1 MGPECIRVG
10 KKGFLGH
17 VRGWGRHPGI
27 CPHCGCFQ
35 KGRATAHAHGH
46 AQEVLWVQGL
56 PQGPSLTA
64 LPCLAAERG
73 VPTNHRRAQPPADQ
87 VPVGP
92 WCPGWGGGVVLPPSL
107 RPGDVSQADN
117 PSPPWGPPGS
127 RSSLCPPQAAAQRR
141 EKVSQRHSGG
151 AVPAPSPT
159 SPTPTSISIISAPW
173 ERRAAQV
180 RPGVGPS
187 LNTYPYE
194 DGNPLQ
200 YYVKNSIDGGTWE
213 ATVHHKESDMIEHN
227 TVAEVTTQAFAA
239 MDQVQFPCGLVKKKK
254 F

>member
-1 MGPECIRVG
+1 M
-10 KKGFLGH
+10 
-17 VRGWGRHPGI
+17 
-27 CPHCGCFQ
+27 
-35 KGRATAHAHGH
+35 
-46 AQEVLWVQGL
+46 QGL

-92 WCPGWGGGVVLPPSL
+92 GCPGWGGGVVLPPSL

-127 RSSLCPPQAAAQRR
+127 RSSLCPPQAAAQRW

-213 ATVHHKESDMIEHN
+213 ATVHHKESDRIEHS

-239 MDQVQFPCGLVKKKK
+239 MDQVQFPCGLVKKKIFNIK
-254 F
+254 SQDLNPDSLAVPLASLLSCLYVGIISPPGRGGQGASSHSSGP